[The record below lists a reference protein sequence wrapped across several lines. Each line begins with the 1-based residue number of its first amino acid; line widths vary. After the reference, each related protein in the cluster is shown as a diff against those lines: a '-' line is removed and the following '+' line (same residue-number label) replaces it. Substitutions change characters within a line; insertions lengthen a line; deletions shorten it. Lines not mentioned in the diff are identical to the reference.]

1 MRQLTPEGQQI
12 INQLAQRYNF
22 SPDAVFS
29 LLQSVINGNGSMA
42 QFNHPEFGGS
52 GQWMRGGMIMLG
64 DMFNN
69 NLKSSVGG
77 LCQELS
83 NLIANQP
90 DLIQSGNFQSQNQG
104 SQQQGNYS
112 GNQQQQNGSGS
123 SGPVSLFVPPPAG
136 SSGNWWP
143 ADLQFPNSTGAQNN
157 IRYAY
162 FANIRRLAIEANGH
176 VTLYDTLDHQI
187 GGFSQQQSGSSS
199 ITFTSQYGVVDVNN
213 LPVISIDNVP
223 VQPSAHTGQ
232 TSYSANNSVNT
243 QSLNQEADIFAAI
256 EKLANLK
263 DKGILTDAEY
273 SAKKAELLG
282 RL

>member
-1 MRQLTPEGQQI
+1 
-12 INQLAQRYNF
+12 
-22 SPDAVFS
+22 
-29 LLQSVINGNGSMA
+29 
-42 QFNHPEFGGS
+42 
-52 GQWMRGGMIMLG
+52 
-64 DMFNN
+64 
-69 NLKSSVGG
+69 
-77 LCQELS
+77 
-83 NLIANQP
+83 
-90 DLIQSGNFQSQNQG
+90 
-104 SQQQGNYS
+104 
-112 GNQQQQNGSGS
+112 
-123 SGPVSLFVPPPAG
+123 
-136 SSGNWWP
+136 
-143 ADLQFPNSTGAQNN
+143 LQFPNSTGAQNN
-157 IRYAY
+157 VRYAY

-187 GGFSQQQSGSSS
+187 GGFSQQQSGGSS

-223 VQPSAHTGQ
+223 VQPSAHTEQ
-232 TSYSANNSVNT
+232 TSYSADNSVNT